1 LLRIGL
7 LLLVILGLGCGS
19 DAPIEENLR
28 DDLDLTIYSG
38 RIENGL
44 SNRISIEIPSGV
56 ESFLI
61 EVRGKRGKYF
71 LTEFTTPEGKELI
84 EAAMYTTRGAREIPG
99 LVDWLYPNAPGQQ
112 VEEGTYQIIV
122 RGTDAF
128 NGSNITENIDVL
140 VYTPKAKPAQTC
152 GVQLDFLVDDA
163 ALTLESFDAAVEA
176 IVAEV
181 DLNYR
186 QVGIKIKNYQTYRVD
201 LQSSDIDLDD
211 GSVVGIVDNVLA
223 KTVTNGAAREGAIHV
238 LLVRRIGGSDNP
250 TFDPAGYSMG
260 LPGPYAHDRG
270 TSAVMVSTELYS
282 GGNGELDAPGLASSL
297 AHEIGHY
304 LGLYHTSERN
314 GSNHDPISDTPECES
329 EFSCS
334 DDFRR
339 NLMTSSF
346 WLQGGPPSFRNRF
359 SEGQGKIMRGHPLC
373 EPMAVDIAV
382 PPIEECTLT
391 CDAPTT
397 CSVKNTQMSC
407 ETACNPEATEPC
419 TTGTCQFDDLG
430 TFVCL

>member
-1 LLRIGL
+1 LRPIV
-7 LLLVILGLGCGS
+7 LLVLASLALGCGE
-19 DAPIEENLR
+19 DAPTETVLR
-28 DDLDLTIYSG
+28 DDLDLTVYQG

-44 SNRISIEIPSGV
+44 SSRIDIEIPSGV
-56 ESFLI
+56 DSFLI
-61 EVRGKRGKYF
+61 EVRGKRGKYY
-71 LTEFTTPEGKELI
+71 LTEFVTPEGKELI
-84 EAAMYTTRGAREIPG
+84 EAALYTTRGAREIPG
-99 LVDWLYPNAPGQQ
+99 VVDWLYPNEPGLR

-128 NGSNITENIDVL
+128 SGANLTESIEVL
-140 VYTPKAKPAQTC
+140 VYTPKTKPAQTC

-163 ALTLESFDAAVEA
+163 AITEATFDAAVER
-176 IVAEV
+176 IYQEV
-181 DLNYR
+181 DLNFR
-186 QVGIKIKNYQTYRVD
+186 QIGIKVANYQTYRVD

-211 GSVVGIVDNVLA
+211 GSVVGIVDDVLA
-223 KTVTNGAAREGAIHV
+223 KTVTNGAAREASIHV
-238 LLVRRIGGSDNP
+238 LLVRRIGGSANP

-282 GGNGELDAPGLASSL
+282 SGNGELDAEGLASSL
-297 AHEIGHY
+297 THEIGHY

-314 GSNHDPISDTPECES
+314 GSNHDPISDTPQCES

-359 SEGQGKIMRGHPLC
+359 TEGQGKIMRGHPLC
-373 EPMAVDIAV
+373 APMAVDIV
-382 PPIEECTLT
+382 LPPIEECTLQ

-407 ETACNPEATEPC
+407 ETACNPEAPEPC
-419 TTGTCQFDDLG
+419 STGTCQFDDLG